1 MQENAPRH
9 RYVIEAIL
17 FLTYALFGVS
27 WLAVAPIAKDL
38 AAHFQVSLTRL
49 ALLGTVVTIAKVI
62 APIVTGQVAGKL
74 GLKRTI
80 LAGSFLIALVIIAP
94 LVPSFEVFLATRF
107 LFGLGG
113 AILVTLMAP
122 MVMQWFP
129 REELPTVN
137 AWNGVAVNTGIAIT
151 MYTTPP
157 LAATSL
163 GWKGTLL
170 VFGAA
175 NVAMFFLWAAFGRER
190 KAEAGP
196 AAQAQA
202 PAAEVSYLDVWKLKE
217 TWLASLAFT
226 GAVALYLSFSTW
238 LPTFYQEAFHF
249 ERAAAARYSGIVN
262 LAGIPSAI
270 VCGYLTKTLGV
281 RRPFLIV
288 GGLVTGTVAFGMFL
302 SGNPAVI
309 MASAVLLGIGLF
321 IPTAAITTLL
331 MELPGITPRH
341 VSLIMG
347 TMFSFCYVVSA
358 FAPNLVAFLH
368 DKTGSF
374 VPGFAVLT
382 VLSWVIFIAGFFLP
396 ETGPKARPKAPAPQ
410 AV

>member
-1 MQENAPRH
+1 MHENPPRQ

-38 AAHFQVSLTRL
+38 AGHFQVSLTKL
-49 ALLGTVVTIAKVI
+49 ALLGTVVTIAKVV
-62 APIVTGQVAGKL
+62 APIVTGAVAGKL
-74 GLKRTI
+74 GLRRTI
-80 LAGSFLIALVIIAP
+80 LVGSLLISVVIVAP
-94 LVPSFEVFLATRF
+94 LVPSFEVFLGTRF

-113 AILVTLMAP
+113 AIVVTLMAP

-151 MYTTPP
+151 MYATPP

-163 GWKGTLL
+163 GWKGTLI

-175 NVAMFFLWAAFGRER
+175 NVAMLVLWAAFGRDR
-190 KAEAGP
+190 KVEPGP
-196 AAQAQA
+196 AAAQQA
-202 PAAEVSYLDVWKLKE
+202 PPAEVRYMDVWKLKE

-238 LPTFYQEAFHF
+238 LPTFYQEQFHF
-249 ERAAAARYSGIVN
+249 EKAASARYSGIVN

-270 VCGYLTKTLGV
+270 VCGYLTKKLGV

-302 SGNPAVI
+302 SSSPVVI
-309 MASAVLLGIGLF
+309 MISAVLLGVGLF

-382 VLSWVIFIAGFFLP
+382 VMSWVIFLAGFFLP
-396 ETGPKARPKAPAPQ
+396 ETGPKGRPAPAR
-410 AV
+410 V

>member
-1 MQENAPRH
+1 MHENPPRH

-27 WLAVAPIAKDL
+27 WLAISPIAKEL
-38 AAHFQVSLTRL
+38 FGVFQVTKTEFAMLF
-49 ALLGTVVTIAKVI
+49 TVVTIAKVI
-62 APIVTGQVAGKL
+62 APIVTGAVALRL

-80 LAGSFLIALVIIAP
+80 LVGSLFICAVLLGPLMPTYKMFLI
-94 LVPSFEVFLATRF
+94 SRF

-113 AILVTLMAP
+113 AVVVTLVGP

-137 AWNGVAVNTGIAIT
+137 AWNGVAVNTGIALT
-151 MYTTPP
+151 MYVTTP
-157 LAATSL
+157 LAGTSL
-163 GWKGTLL
+163 GWRGTLIL
-170 VFGAA
+170 FGGA
-175 NVAMFFLWAAFGRER
+175 NVVMLVLWAIFGKDR
-190 KAEAGP
+190 
-196 AAQAQA
+196 QAA
-202 PAAEVSYLDVWKLKE
+202 PATATTKVAAPEAPVRYMDVWKLKE
-217 TWLASLAFT
+217 TWLASVAFT
-226 GAVALYLSFSTW
+226 GAVALYLSFSNW

-249 ERAAAARYSGIVN
+249 EKTASAQYSGIVN

-270 VCGYLTKTLGV
+270 ICGYLTKKLGV

-302 SGNPAVI
+302 SSSPVVI
-309 MASAVLLGIGLF
+309 MVSAVLLGIGLF
-321 IPTAAITTLL
+321 IPTAAIATLL
-331 MELPGITPRH
+331 MELPGVTPRH

-358 FAPNLVAFLH
+358 FAPNLVAFLR

-374 VPGFAVLT
+374 VPGFVVLT
-382 VLSWVIFIAGFFLP
+382 VLSWVIFVAGFLLP
-396 ETGPKARPKAPAPQ
+396 ETGPMGRKAAA
-410 AV
+410 ASA